1 MARQNIYNCS
11 SFEHITATRDCLLMK
26 LSCKDRELLI
36 DNSRSF
42 YQLKGSFCFLLDS
55 TATKNILPTKKWKV
69 TQSSHRIVTKWVPK
83 NFSPIPKD
91 SAYLTLVNK
100 FILLIVHFWPASLKG
115 KKSISRDTS
124 NLNPKFQFR
133 VWFGRSSSWPLVF
146 DKKKKKRSLPI
157 KSLPKKR
164 KIWLRKKKEG
174 ERRKSRKW
182 FWQLKR
188 NSLGLLVL
196 YSPDPK
202 CLLYIIC
209 IFPRPKWDNVLYS
222 GSLLEFFVYKLH
234 STIHSFSNRVSY
246 QHSSDFS
253 GDT

>member
-1 MARQNIYNCS
+1 M
-11 SFEHITATRDCLLMK
+11 
-26 LSCKDRELLI
+26 
-36 DNSRSF
+36 
-42 YQLKGSFCFLLDS
+42 
-55 TATKNILPTKKWKV
+55 
-69 TQSSHRIVTKWVPK
+69 PK

-115 KKSISRDTS
+115 K
-124 NLNPKFQFR
+124 NLFLATLQTLTQSFNFACDLVYLAVGPQF
-133 VWFGRSSSWPLVF
+133 LI
-146 DKKKKKRSLPI
+146 KKKKKKGAYPSYLF
-157 KSLPKKR
+157 LKKR

-222 GSLLEFFVYKLH
+222 GSLLDFFVYKLH

-253 GDT
+253 GYT

>member
-1 MARQNIYNCS
+1 
-11 SFEHITATRDCLLMK
+11 MK

-42 YQLKGSFCFLLDS
+42 YQLKGSFCFLLGS
-55 TATKNILPTKKWKV
+55 TATKNILPKKKWKV
-69 TQSSHRIVTKWVPK
+69 MQSSHRIVTKWVPK

-133 VWFGRSSSWPLVF
+133 VWFGISSSWPLVF

-157 KSLPKKR
+157 ISLSKKTQNLITKEEGGWKEKKSKMILA
-164 KIWLRKKKEG
+164 IEKEF
-174 ERRKSRKW
+174 SW
-182 FWQLKR
+182 PI
-188 NSLGLLVL
+188 SVVL
-196 YSPDPK
+196 ARSQM
-202 CLLYIIC
+202 
-209 IFPRPKWDNVLYS
+209 S
-222 GSLLEFFVYKLH
+222 TVYNLH
-234 STIHSFSNRVSY
+234 IS
-246 QHSSDFS
+246 
-253 GDT
+253 